1 MLKEED
7 MGLQE
12 KLNELRAQVESD
24 LSREAVA
31 MMHRATDELRAS
43 GILEGVL
50 KVGEKAPEF
59 SLPNVGNDIV
69 SSRELLEKGNLVV
82 SFYRGVW

>member
-1 MLKEED
+1 
-7 MGLQE
+7 MGLQK
-12 KLNELRAQVESD
+12 KLNDFRARVESD

-43 GILEGVL
+43 GILERVL
-50 KVGEKAPEF
+50 KAGEKAPEF
-59 SLPNVGNDIV
+59 SLPNVDGDIV
-69 SSRELLEKGNLVV
+69 SSKELLEKGTLVV